1 MWGPFATTSTLGH
14 RYFLTL
20 VDDYT
25 RYTWTIFLK
34 TKDQTKNSLIQFVA
48 YIETQFKTS
57 LKCLRSDNESE
68 FIALTSYLLSKGI
81 IHQKSCIETPQQNG
95 VVERKHQ
102 HILNVV
108 RTLLFHSSIPLNMWN
123 FCIQLAIHL
132 INHLHTP
139 LLKLKSPYKLLHKH
153 PPILIHLKTFG
164 CLSYATSLQAHRTK
178 FAPRARKAV
187 FLGFK
192 EGTRDI
198 FSMIYN
204 TTISLCLDM

>member
-1 MWGPFATTSTLGH
+1 MGH

-57 LKCLRSDNESE
+57 LKCLRSDNGSE
-68 FIALTSYLLSKGI
+68 FIALTNYLLSKGI

-102 HILNVV
+102 HILNVA

-123 FCIQLAIHL
+123 FCIQHAIHL
-132 INHLHTP
+132 INRLPTP
-139 LLKLKSPYKLLHKH
+139 LLQLKSPYELLHKH
-153 PPILIHLKTFG
+153 PPILIHLKAFG

-192 EGTRDI
+192 EGIKGYILYNLQHHNI
-198 FSMIYN
+198 FVSRHVVF
-204 TTISLCLDM
+204 L